1 VADWTFPSPTATPTT
16 ACFGNNTIQTP
27 KTATFPSHFHDAFA
41 TPQMP
46 GYGTPQQPLYSSS
59 TPMQRPQSSS
69 ETLRSNYYAAM
80 QAQTGAP
87 DMNNLV
93 QYANDAGPNGSFVN
107 MPQPSPQHMTF
118 AQCDPSQIQTPPPT
132 RGTSVKKPQMI
143 QTTAFGTPSTIA
155 SRRFMTPHQHVLQ
168 SNAPMHQ
175 QETPMQFPML
185 QISPDMQQF
194 GNMGAMTAP
203 VQSQAHNFWNA
214 QPSPVGNLGQPIM
227 LEDPFGLN
235 ATQQLPWTPNAST
248 QQQQQSGAQVMSFE
262 TPAMDSFAVQQA
274 HPRPTSAVP
283 TTQRNVPHMQPSYPQ
298 TSASVDPS
306 LLYSS
311 PAQPSLRPSSRGM
324 KVRPTMEEVDSKR
337 RDSAAPSLSSST
349 TPTGNGRQMLRRCN
363 TTGATRPRSSAS
375 SNASTESLNGNLG
388 QLARSGSPLKRVGVT
403 HLDSI
408 SEAMKPRVQRPSVV
422 LTIDENGSARAVPQ
436 APTSPTKDVRDRYP
450 GLFDSDSSDG
460 ESNPSLGLA
469 SRNVSFTNTEGEER
483 RPKAARLDTPVEN
496 LEGLSLPRPSSSAS
510 LKVAP
515 SRAAIA
521 AAAQLKR
528 QGSMRRTGSL
538 RVRQPL
544 QRANSYNSMID
555 TCPMDLG
562 DHSTNGGNSVS
573 PDGTQVF
580 NFTTTS
586 TNIGNGDFSQST
598 VADNN
603 MNWDLYSMSQP
614 QAQPQQQVYQVQP
627 QQHQHQHQRQL
638 SQPQQQ
644 QQHQH
649 QRQPS
654 QQQLQQQQQQQQ
666 QQDVRIRC
674 PCGDNQYHGQA
685 LVQCKSCTQYQ
696 HPACVNINPAFGQPP
711 SYCCFLCQRPP
722 SQAPMRRP
730 SHA

>member
-1 VADWTFPSPTATPTT
+1 MADWSFPSPTATPTT
-16 ACFGNNTIQTP
+16 GCFGNNTIQTP
-27 KTATFPSHFHDAFA
+27 KTATFPSHFQDAFA

-80 QAQTGAP
+80 QAQTGAQ
-87 DMNNLV
+87 NVNTSV
-93 QYANDAGPNGSFVN
+93 QYAQDGSSNGSFVN
-107 MPQPSPQHMTF
+107 MAQPSPQHMTF
-118 AQCDPSQIQTPPPT
+118 SQCEPSQMQTPPPT
-132 RGTSVKKPQMI
+132 RGTSVKKPQMV
-143 QTTAFGTPSTIA
+143 QTSAFGTPSTIA
-155 SRRFMTPHQHVLQ
+155 SRRFMTPHQHVLH

-175 QETPMQFPML
+175 QDTPMQYPML

-194 GNMGAMTAP
+194 GNMGPMTAP
-203 VQSQAHNFWNA
+203 VQSQTINFWNA

-227 LEDPFGLN
+227 LDDPFGLN

-248 QQQQQSGAQVMSFE
+248 QQQQSGAQVMSFE
-262 TPAMDSFAVQQA
+262 TPAMGSFAVQQA
-274 HPRPTSAVP
+274 HSRPSSAAP
-283 TTQRNVPHMQPSYPQ
+283 TMKRNISHTQPPYSQ

-311 PAQPSLRPSSRGM
+311 PAQPSQRPGSRGM

-337 RDSAAPSLSSST
+337 RDSAAPILSSLT
-349 TPTGNGRQMLRRCN
+349 TPTGNPRQMLRRCN

-375 SNASTESLNGNLG
+375 SNASSESLSTSGSLG
-388 QLARSGSPLKRVGVT
+388 QMARSGSPLKRVGVT
-403 HLDSI
+403 PLDSI

-422 LTIDENGSARAVPQ
+422 LTIDENGLARAVPQ
-436 APTSPTKDVRDRYP
+436 ASSPTKSVRERYP

-460 ESNPSLGLA
+460 ESNASLGPA
-469 SRNVSFTNTEGEER
+469 SRNASFTFTDGEER
-483 RPKAARLDTPVEN
+483 RSKAARLDTPVEN
-496 LEGLSLPRPSSSAS
+496 LEGLTLPRSSSSAS
-510 LKVAP
+510 LKVNP

-528 QGSMRRTGSL
+528 QGSMRKMGSL

-544 QRANSYNSMID
+544 QKSASYNSMID

-573 PDGTQVF
+573 PDGTQTF

-586 TNIGNGDFSQST
+586 TEFGNTDLSQSSLG
-598 VADNN
+598 DNN
-603 MNWDLYSMSQP
+603 IDWSMYSMSQP
-614 QAQPQQQVYQVQP
+614 QSQTQPQQQVYQAQP
-627 QQHQHQHQRQL
+627 QQHQP
-638 SQPQQQ
+638 QPVQQQ
-644 QQHQH
+644 QQ
-649 QRQPS
+649 P
-654 QQQLQQQQQQQQ
+654 QLPL
-666 QQDVRIRC
+666 QDVRIRC

-722 SQAPMRRP
+722 SRAPIR
-730 SHA
+730 STTHG

>member
-16 ACFGNNTIQTP
+16 GCFGNNTIQTP
-27 KTATFPSHFHDAFA
+27 KTATFPSHFQDAFA

-46 GYGTPQQPLYSSS
+46 GYDTPQQQFYSSS

-80 QAQTGAP
+80 QAQTGAQN
-87 DMNNLV
+87 MNNSV
-93 QYANDAGPNGSFVN
+93 QYANDAASNGQFIN
-107 MPQPSPQHMTF
+107 MAQPSPQHMTF
-118 AQCDPSQIQTPPPT
+118 SQCDPSQIQTPPPT

-155 SRRFMTPHQHVLQ
+155 SRRFMTPHQHILQ

-227 LEDPFGLN
+227 LDDPFGLN
-235 ATQQLPWTPNAST
+235 ATQQIPWTPNAST
-248 QQQQQSGAQVMSFE
+248 QQQQPGAQVMSFE
-262 TPAMDSFAVQQA
+262 TPSMDSFAVQQS

-283 TTQRNVPHMQPSYPQ
+283 TMQRNVPHMQPSYPQ

-324 KVRPTMEEVDSKR
+324 KMRPTMEEVDSKR
-337 RDSAAPSLSSST
+337 RDSAAPTLSSST
-349 TPTGNGRQMLRRCN
+349 TPTGRQTLRRCN

-375 SNASTESLNGNLG
+375 SSASTESLNGMA
-388 QLARSGSPLKRVGVT
+388 QIARSGSPLKRVGVT
-403 HLDSI
+403 PLDSI

-422 LTIDENGSARAVPQ
+422 LTIDENGLARAVPQ
-436 APTSPTKDVRDRYP
+436 APTSPTKSVRERYP

-460 ESNPSLGLA
+460 ESNPSLGPA
-469 SRNVSFTNTEGEER
+469 SRNASFTFTDGEER

-496 LEGLSLPRPSSSAS
+496 LEGLSLPRTNSTAS

-528 QGSMRRTGSL
+528 QGSLRKMGSL

-544 QRANSYNSMID
+544 QRATSYNSMID
-555 TCPMDLG
+555 TCQMDLG
-562 DHSTNGGNSVS
+562 DQSTNGGNSVS
-573 PDGTQVF
+573 PDGTQTF

-586 TNIGNGDFSQST
+586 TDFGNGDLSQTSLG
-598 VADNN
+598 DQNID
-603 MNWDLYSMSQP
+603 WDMYSMSQP
-614 QAQPQQQVYQVQP
+614 QSQPQQQVYQAQP
-627 QQHQHQHQRQL
+627 QQHQHQHQ
-638 SQPQQQ
+638 S
-644 QQHQH
+644 QHQA
-649 QRQPS
+649 P
-654 QQQLQQQQQQQQ
+654 QQQQQQQQ
-666 QQDVRIRC
+666 QPQQDVRIRC

-696 HPACVNINPAFGQPP
+696 HPTCVNINPAFGQPP

-722 SQAPMRRP
+722 SRAPMRRTT
-730 SHA
+730 HA

>member
-1 VADWTFPSPTATPTT
+1 VADWTFPSPTSTPTT
-16 ACFGNNTIQTP
+16 GCFGNNTIQTP
-27 KTATFPSHFHDAFA
+27 KTATFPSHFQDAFA

-46 GYGTPQQPLYSSS
+46 GYGTPQQQLYSSS

-80 QAQTGAP
+80 QAQTGAQN
-87 DMNNLV
+87 MNNPV
-93 QYANDAGPNGSFVN
+93 QYANDAASNGQFIN
-107 MPQPSPQHMTF
+107 MAQPSPQNMTF
-118 AQCDPSQIQTPPPT
+118 SQCDPSQIQTPPPT

-143 QTTAFGTPSTIA
+143 QTAAFGTPSTIA

-194 GNMGAMTAP
+194 ANMGAMTAP

-214 QPSPVGNLGQPIM
+214 QPSPAGNLGQPLM
-227 LEDPFGLN
+227 LDDPFGMN

-248 QQQQQSGAQVMSFE
+248 QQQQSGAQVMSFE
-262 TPAMDSFAVQQA
+262 TPGMDSFTVQQA
-274 HPRPTSAVP
+274 HPRPNSAVP
-283 TTQRNVPHMQPSYPQ
+283 TMQRNVPHMQPSYPQ

-311 PAQPSLRPSSRGM
+311 PAQPSLRPSSRGL
-324 KVRPTMEEVDSKR
+324 KSRPTMEEVDSKR
-337 RDSAAPSLSSST
+337 RDSAAPTLSSST

-375 SNASTESLNGNLG
+375 SNASNESLNGSLG
-388 QLARSGSPLKRVGVT
+388 NMARSGSPLKRVGVT
-403 HLDSI
+403 PLDSI

-422 LTIDENGSARAVPQ
+422 LTIDENGLARAVPQ
-436 APTSPTKDVRDRYP
+436 ASTSPTKSVRERYP

-460 ESNPSLGLA
+460 ESNPSLGSA
-469 SRNVSFTNTEGEER
+469 SRNASFTFTDGEER

-496 LEGLSLPRPSSSAS
+496 LEGLSLPRSNSTAS
-510 LKVAP
+510 LKVAS

-528 QGSMRRTGSL
+528 QGSMRKMGPL

-544 QRANSYNSMID
+544 QRATSFNSMID

-562 DHSTNGGNSVS
+562 DQSTNGGNSVS
-573 PDGTQVF
+573 PDGTQTF

-586 TNIGNGDFSQST
+586 TDFGNSDLSQST
-598 VADNN
+598 LSDNN
-603 MNWDLYSMSQP
+603 IDWDMYSMSQP
-614 QAQPQQQVYQVQP
+614 QSQPQQQVYRAQP
-627 QQHQHQHQRQL
+627 QQH
-638 SQPQQQ
+638 PQQP
-644 QQHQH
+644 H
-649 QRQPS
+649 PP
-654 QQQLQQQQQQQQ
+654 QQQQQQQQ
-666 QQDVRIRC
+666 QPQQDVRIRC
-674 PCGDNQYHGQA
+674 PCGDNQYYGSA

-722 SQAPMRRP
+722 SRAPMRRTT
-730 SHA
+730 HA